1 LPQDGPARPDQAD
14 RFGELGHGVVDE
26 GFERLDGMADGG
38 EPGGSGR
45 SERSQVRRDD
55 RSGGGRIGA
64 VGAAIADG
72 LEADAGDETVELGR
86 GLTLAGVDAG
96 VPLAGARVGR
106 ADDAARWM
114 QGNRP
119 RVPGSSGG

>member
-1 LPQDGPARPDQAD
+1 
-14 RFGELGHGVVDE
+14 
-26 GFERLDGMADGG
+26 M
-38 EPGGSGR
+38 
-45 SERSQVRRDD
+45 RRDD

-72 LEADAGDETVELGR
+72 LGADAGDETVELGR

-96 VPLAGARVGR
+96 VPLARARVGR

-114 QGNRP
+114 QGRSAEGTGIVGRMTRCGGSVGAVVTDRP
-119 RVPGSSGG
+119 